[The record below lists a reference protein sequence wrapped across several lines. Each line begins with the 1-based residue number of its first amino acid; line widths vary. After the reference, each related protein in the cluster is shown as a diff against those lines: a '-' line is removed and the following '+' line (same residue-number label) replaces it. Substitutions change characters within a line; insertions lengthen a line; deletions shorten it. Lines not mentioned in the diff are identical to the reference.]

1 MEAYLVSVELER
13 YLPVMLENEIDIET
27 LCLFEKEDLKEI
39 AMPLGPIV
47 KIRKTLPA
55 YMARI
60 QRAARREPTC
70 EDDTFGVGFE
80 LNAESVLSRVLVASP
95 IHSRPISPPS
105 PAVSGGAVAPPT
117 LQKSRRIF
125 AEEGDDKT
133 HDGETRIQPQPQPAP
148 KQALSMPPSPP
159 ISRLGDAGHSSGGAS
174 TASGSSPPPQAFAFQ
189 CTSMTQ
195 DECIHRQLLGG
206 PCKFE
211 RTMTKQAFIKKGTL
225 LLLYNFDK
233 GYCYLC
239 LSAGAWANN
248 IERDAWSNCG
258 NLRFPFQ
265 VRISGPPKPLGKVPR
280 GTQLDESLKQGGWI
294 DLNMLPKEWKVGA
307 SAGDPAAAGA
317 KLSVGQNAAAT
328 ANATYPASSGTR
340 SWENVR
346 SSGALVAQ
354 SSHQERVRVVD
365 TPQQQQQ
372 QQELEPEPA
381 PAPEPV
387 QEEWSEVTS
396 TPKWNSVTALPAKP
410 STRMTKQPVD
420 NATSAVQLDEQWETL
435 APLAVKTKVM
445 TQSERKKLKKS
456 QKKADVREDLFA
468 TRDKDQP
475 VRPDSWNSVAVPAEV
490 KQEMETIRE
499 QQLAR
504 MQKAS
509 AEGSAAVGAEEATE
523 VAAVVLQERRALKDQ
538 VRETSS

>member
-1 MEAYLVSVELER
+1 
-13 YLPVMLENEIDIET
+13 
-27 LCLFEKEDLKEI
+27 
-39 AMPLGPIV
+39 
-47 KIRKTLPA
+47 
-55 YMARI
+55 
-60 QRAARREPTC
+60 
-70 EDDTFGVGFE
+70 
-80 LNAESVLSRVLVASP
+80 
-95 IHSRPISPPS
+95 
-105 PAVSGGAVAPPT
+105 
-117 LQKSRRIF
+117 
-125 AEEGDDKT
+125 
-133 HDGETRIQPQPQPAP
+133 
-148 KQALSMPPSPP
+148 
-159 ISRLGDAGHSSGGAS
+159 
-174 TASGSSPPPQAFAFQ
+174 
-189 CTSMTQ
+189 MTQ

-280 GTQLDESLKQGGWI
+280 GTQLDKSLKQGGWI

-365 TPQQQQQ
+365 TPQDP
-372 QQELEPEPA
+372 EPEPA
-381 PAPEPV
+381 PEPEP
-387 QEEWSEVTS
+387 EPHIHGVT
-396 TPKWNSVTALPAKP
+396 
-410 STRMTKQPVD
+410 Q
-420 NATSAVQLDEQWETL
+420 
-435 APLAVKTKVM
+435 
-445 TQSERKKLKKS
+445 
-456 QKKADVREDLFA
+456 
-468 TRDKDQP
+468 
-475 VRPDSWNSVAVPAEV
+475 AVPPHDC
-490 KQEMETIRE
+490 
-499 QQLAR
+499 
-504 MQKAS
+504 S
-509 AEGSAAVGAEEATE
+509 
-523 VAAVVLQERRALKDQ
+523 
-538 VRETSS
+538 